1 MKSKEVFD
9 NTNHNKYK
17 RGNII
22 IVDLGEGEGSEQR
35 GERPCV
41 VIQNNIGNRFA
52 PTIIVAPITGQINKA
67 KLPTHVELDCSKYSL
82 DRDSIVILEQIKTV
96 SKKRCK
102 HFIGRL
108 DSEIMSKIDKAI
120 LISLGIAS

>member
-1 MKSKEVFD
+1 MKSKEVFED
-9 NTNHNKYK
+9 NNKYK

-22 IVDLGEGEGSEQR
+22 IVDLGIGKGSEQG
-35 GERPCV
+35 GERPCII
-41 VIQNNIGNRFA
+41 IQNNIGNRFA
-52 PTIIVAPITGQINKA
+52 PTVIIAPITGQVNKA

-102 HFIGRL
+102 HFLGRL
-108 DSEIMSKIDKAI
+108 DDEIMGKIDKAI